1 MIHYYQKYFDS
12 KIKLVVDRKDCS
24 KMLDV
29 FLNKF
34 IKAVIPTNI
43 IEWVSRLEYVDIDN
57 YTNINIFDALV
68 KKTDITILD
77 KLYTSVPENKYTSI
91 FYREVIKVEVMSNNV
106 GCSKD
111 FYSDKYFI
119 KDNFYTN
126 TLEDFEDTET
136 FEMIMFK
143 YINGMDILI
152 PEIVNS
158 ITTNKNDEYSYF
170 KIPILIYI
178 YLRTLERYKL

>member
-1 MIHYYQKYFDS
+1 
-12 KIKLVVDRKDCS
+12 
-24 KMLDV
+24 
-29 FLNKF
+29 
-34 IKAVIPTNI
+34 
-43 IEWVSRLEYVDIDN
+43 
-57 YTNINIFDALV
+57 
-68 KKTDITILD
+68 
-77 KLYTSVPENKYTSI
+77 
-91 FYREVIKVEVMSNNV
+91 MSNNV

-126 TLEDFEDTET
+126 TLKDFEDTET

>member
-1 MIHYYQKYFDS
+1 MK
-12 KIKLVVDRKDCS
+12 K
-24 KMLDV
+24 
-29 FLNKF
+29 
-34 IKAVIPTNI
+34 
-43 IEWVSRLEYVDIDN
+43 
-57 YTNINIFDALV
+57 V
-68 KKTDITILD
+68 KKHLEGITKIMD
-77 KLYTSVPENKYTSI
+77 
-91 FYREVIKVEVMSNNV
+91 
-106 GCSKD
+106 
-111 FYSDKYFI
+111 YSDKYFI

-126 TLEDFEDTET
+126 TLKDFEDTET

-152 PEIVNS
+152 QEIVNS